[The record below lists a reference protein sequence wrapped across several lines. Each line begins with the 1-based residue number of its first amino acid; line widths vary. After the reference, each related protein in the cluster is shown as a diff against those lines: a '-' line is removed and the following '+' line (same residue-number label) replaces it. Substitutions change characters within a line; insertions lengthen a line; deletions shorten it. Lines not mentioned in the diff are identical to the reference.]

1 VIAVLRSGVQVL
13 ERSADDDVP
22 APEASLLEILD
33 GLPALLRA
41 YVNRVEHLL
50 VEHLALHPA

>member
-1 VIAVLRSGVQVL
+1 L